1 MYDEYIWLNE
11 GKPADAAASAEHV
24 RYDVMLNA
32 VVVVVAA
39 AREGK
44 EVSAGLSLVNIRAV
58 CVVPIK
64 VTSSVEPVL

>member
-11 GKPADAAASAEHV
+11 GKPANAAASAEHV

-32 VVVVVAA
+32 VVVVAA
-39 AREGK
+39 KEGK